1 MCLHENTKTARRR
14 AVLSPIVLLVL
25 RNLPC
30 LNPPTSEHRKDAV
43 QATLLRREHRSPSP
57 RGTLPCR
64 RLEYVIPDMHH
75 IAAVL
80 TKATPEIVIV
90 DKMPPVES
98 ADDRSAILERDIKIP
113 QRWYC
118 AEDPDQLEYLSAF
131 GRNTFGIPP
140 YCKGNWQGKED
151 WKPRQREG
159 EGEGN
164 D

>member
-1 MCLHENTKTARRR
+1 
-14 AVLSPIVLLVL
+14 
-25 RNLPC
+25 
-30 LNPPTSEHRKDAV
+30 
-43 QATLLRREHRSPSP
+43 
-57 RGTLPCR
+57 
-64 RLEYVIPDMHH
+64 MHH

-80 TKATPEIVIV
+80 TKASLEIVIV

-140 YCKGNWQGKED
+140 YCKGNWRGKED

-159 EGEGN
+159 EGEGEGN